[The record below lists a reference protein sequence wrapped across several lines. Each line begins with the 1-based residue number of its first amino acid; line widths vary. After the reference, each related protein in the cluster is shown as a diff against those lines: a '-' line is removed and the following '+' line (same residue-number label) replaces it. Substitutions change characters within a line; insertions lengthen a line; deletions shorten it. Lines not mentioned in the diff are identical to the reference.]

1 MRVEAIQRL
10 AEGTEKLTRVS
21 RQDPP
26 VSKVAD
32 ATTIPAKEDSSV
44 RQLRASDQLQQAQTQ
59 DNDRDSR
66 KSNREKDVSE
76 NEVMRAAEFLNKLA
90 KIFDFKLQF
99 RVHKETQR
107 IFAKIIDPDTQKVI
121 REVPPEKMLDML
133 ARMEEMLDDM
143 EGVLLD
149 CYV

>member
-26 VSKVAD
+26 VTKVAD
-32 ATTIPAKEDSSV
+32 TTVPAKEDASV
-44 RQLRASDQLQQAQTQ
+44 RLLKASDQLQQAQAQ
-59 DNDRDSR
+59 DNDSDSR
-66 KSNREKDVSE
+66 KAKKEKDVTE
-76 NEVMRAAEFLNKLA
+76 NEVLRAAEFLNKLA

-107 IFAKIIDPDTQKVI
+107 IFAKIIDPDTEKVI